1 MKTQSNPPKI
11 FLKKEWLM
19 IPKQFVQ
26 RVCFMLKTC
35 FLLRVWN
42 SGLCEAEATN
52 MTQEPKPK
60 VRDNHAALGRKMGAC
75 LTCSGMSWKEE
86 ATGAAAEKAGRKG
99 ETWSERKEEGLTR
112 EGLAATAGALSFTPY
127 DMGCAEG
134 FWGEDLIHI
143 FERIAS
149 AVVSKMA
156 ENRESK
162 ETSYGATAVIQVS
175 NQTSC

>member
-1 MKTQSNPPKI
+1 
-11 FLKKEWLM
+11 M

-112 EGLAATAGALSFTPY
+112 EGLAATAGALSFTHY

-134 FWGEDLIHI
+134 GFE
-143 FERIAS
+143 ERIS
-149 AVVSKMA
+149 FIFLKGLLQLWCQKWA

-175 NQTSC
+175 KDDGLQQRKWNCS